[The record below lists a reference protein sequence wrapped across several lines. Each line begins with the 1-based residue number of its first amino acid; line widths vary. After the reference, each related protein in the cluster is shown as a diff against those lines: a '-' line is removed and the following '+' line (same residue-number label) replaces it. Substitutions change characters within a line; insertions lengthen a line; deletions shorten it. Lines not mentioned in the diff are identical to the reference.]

1 MQIAK
6 MKWFGYY
13 IVIETG
19 VEDGFLGG
27 KGRPCRFVY
36 IYIYTYIY
44 IKCHYSANR
53 HGERQLH
60 FKRSKVV
67 FYWDQPFQPVETV
80 KVS

>member
-19 VEDGFLGG
+19 MEDGFLGG

-36 IYIYTYIY
+36 IYIYILIYIYLYINIYIY
-44 IKCHYSANR
+44 IYIYIYLYL
-53 HGERQLH
+53 G
-60 FKRSKVV
+60 
-67 FYWDQPFQPVETV
+67 
-80 KVS
+80 